1 MKEIPYSCCK
11 RKEARPCNHRDLLF
25 NYQHTK
31 NNLNFS
37 FLGIY
42 TEGCHYVFVSAY
54 WHKALYFVILPI
66 LLKACL
72 LFIMIIL
79 LKYIITSIEM
89 LLKNPNTK
97 MTSKAYLL
105 SAYEDDDDIVVS
117 EERDTSE
124 EKIKS

>member
-1 MKEIPYSCCK
+1 M
-11 RKEARPCNHRDLLF
+11 
-25 NYQHTK
+25 
-31 NNLNFS
+31 
-37 FLGIY
+37 
-42 TEGCHYVFVSAY
+42 SAY